1 MSGASPTAEGAHRP
15 LNDASNR
22 HVRAEPTNCV
32 GPLFAGILA
41 ARGAIPEGAMA
52 RGKRNDVQ
60 RLREE
65 QLMSKAEL
73 ARRAGVSVL
82 TIDRVE
88 RGAECRV
95 DTKRKI
101 ILALGLTVGERHKV
115 FPEGTPEGAR

>member
-1 MSGASPTAEGAHRP
+1 MGTSTSK
-15 LNDASNR
+15 S
-22 HVRAEPTNCV
+22 
-32 GPLFAGILA
+32 
-41 ARGAIPEGAMA
+41 
-52 RGKRNDVQ
+52 NDVQ

-65 QLMSKAEL
+65 QLLSKAEL

-101 ILALGLTVGERHKV
+101 ILALGLKV
-115 FPEGTPEGAR
+115 TDRNRVFFAGDEQDGSR